1 VATATTITYQ
11 SGPRKS
17 DKRTVLVE
25 SVARKIVLLPAGRL
39 EILTAK
45 LLHGQTCRHNWWAE
59 VLGTDPESGD
69 FAVPAEHVTQ
79 IRELGPVKTRKNCH

>member
-1 VATATTITYQ
+1 VATATTVTYQ

-25 SVARKIVLLPAGRL
+25 NVARQVVLLPAGRL

-45 LLHGQTCRHNWWAE
+45 LLHGQTCRHEFWMDAI
-59 VLGTDPESGD
+59 GADADT
-69 FAVPAEHVTQ
+69 FAVAADQVVRISQT
-79 IRELGPVKTRKNCH
+79 GPVRVNRNCQH